1 LGLHKKLVDK
11 PIGFKKHSRGRQEAK
26 DFPLKFSREKLLELL
41 HGTVNLVHISTSGQE
56 TMLSSSEI
64 ESYHQ
69 DGFVIPDFRI
79 DEETLEQIRSDH
91 ERLLKKHPEF
101 LNYCPNVLAYDLSFL
116 NYARIP
122 EILDLVESVLGPD
135 FALWNSSFFA
145 KPAEKGQATPWH
157 QDGEYWPIRP
167 LATCTVWIAV
177 DAANTENGCLQVIR
191 GSHRSKKLFRH
202 QTNPDPELTL
212 NQELLKEEFD
222 ESNAVSM
229 ELEAGMISLHDVY
242 LVHGSAVNRSS
253 RSRRGLTLRFMPT
266 SSVFDREWSSRM
278 AREKGLVDHAERTL
292 FLMRGKDLSGEND
305 FRLRW

>member
-1 LGLHKKLVDK
+1 
-11 PIGFKKHSRGRQEAK
+11 
-26 DFPLKFSREKLLELL
+26 
-41 HGTVNLVHISTSGQE
+41 
-56 TMLSSSEI
+56 MLTEI
-64 ESYHQ
+64 QLQHYRT
-69 DGFVIPDFRI
+69 DGYVIPDYR
-79 DEETLEQIRSDH
+79 LSDKILSAISMDH
-91 ERLLKKHPEF
+91 DRLVARYPEF
-101 LNYCPNVLAYDLSFL
+101 KDYCSSVLAYDLSFL

-122 EILDLVESVLGPD
+122 EILDMVEQVLGQN

-145 KPAEKGQATPWH
+145 KPALDGQATPWH

-253 RSRRGLTLRFMPT
+253 RSRRGLTLRFIPT

-292 FLMRGKDLSGEND
+292 FLMRGKDLSGENN

>member
-1 LGLHKKLVDK
+1 MTARARTPSRRCAHLGELGQR
-11 PIGFKKHSRGRQEAK
+11 PP
-26 DFPLKFSREKLLELL
+26 FPLPLAFSSTLPSRDTHSQPATAAPPSPPPLTSARRGELR
-41 HGTVNLVHISTSGQE
+41 
-56 TMLSSSEI
+56 
-64 ESYHQ
+64 
-69 DGFVIPDFRI
+69 DRDIPDFRI
-79 DEETLEQIRSDH
+79 DEQTLEQIRSDH

-135 FALWNSSFFA
+135 FVLWNSSFFA
-145 KPAEKGQATPWH
+145 KPVEKGQATPWH

-202 QTNPDPELTL
+202 QTNPEPELTL
-212 NQELLKEEFD
+212 NQDLLKEEFD

>member
-1 LGLHKKLVDK
+1 
-11 PIGFKKHSRGRQEAK
+11 
-26 DFPLKFSREKLLELL
+26 
-41 HGTVNLVHISTSGQE
+41 
-56 TMLSSSEI
+56 MLSSSEI

-79 DEETLEQIRSDH
+79 DEQTLEQIRSDH

-177 DAANTENGCLQVIR
+177 DAANTDNGCLQVIR

-212 NQELLKEEFD
+212 NQELMKEEFD

-266 SSVFDREWSSRM
+266 NSVFDREWSSRM

>member
-1 LGLHKKLVDK
+1 
-11 PIGFKKHSRGRQEAK
+11 
-26 DFPLKFSREKLLELL
+26 
-41 HGTVNLVHISTSGQE
+41 
-56 TMLSSSEI
+56 MLSASEI
-64 ESYHQ
+64 DHYAEHGY
-69 DGFVIPDFRI
+69 VVPDFRLP
-79 DEETLEQIRSDH
+79 DSVLEDIRADH
-91 ERLLKKHPEF
+91 DRLVHRHPEF
-101 LNYCPNVLAYDLSFL
+101 RDYCPNVLAHDLSFL
-116 NYARIP
+116 NYARLP
-122 EILDLVESVLGPD
+122 EIVDKVEQVLGPD

-145 KPAEKGQATPWH
+145 KPAGNGRATPWH

-167 LATCTVWIAV
+167 VATCTVWIAV

-191 GSHRSKKLFRH
+191 GSHRSKKLLRH

-212 NQELLKEEFD
+212 NQELMKEEFD

-253 RSRRGLTLRFMPT
+253 RSRRSLTLRFMPT

>member
-1 LGLHKKLVDK
+1 
-11 PIGFKKHSRGRQEAK
+11 
-26 DFPLKFSREKLLELL
+26 
-41 HGTVNLVHISTSGQE
+41 
-56 TMLSSSEI
+56 M
-64 ESYHQ
+64 
-69 DGFVIPDFRI
+69 
-79 DEETLEQIRSDH
+79 
-91 ERLLKKHPEF
+91 
-101 LNYCPNVLAYDLSFL
+101 
-116 NYARIP
+116 
-122 EILDLVESVLGPD
+122 
-135 FALWNSSFFA
+135 
-145 KPAEKGQATPWH
+145 
-157 QDGEYWPIRP
+157 
-167 LATCTVWIAV
+167 
-177 DAANTENGCLQVIR
+177 IR

-292 FLMRGKDLSGEND
+292 FLMRGKDLSGENN